1 MGTVEPRKLQNS
13 TFLVLFIAS
22 AYFFWRTLEPIWLP
36 VFLGVLI
43 AVSVNP
49 LHQKLR
55 RKWRNHDGL
64 SAAFLTAVV
73 LLLGAAVLAF
83 LFIVVGG
90 RVVEFAKDASKR
102 YQTHGAAG
110 LVPHGAIPLLARLG
124 IDAATV
130 REHIANTA
138 DAVAGS
144 VGKLVTAV
152 LAGTFTGMFILIFT
166 ALTSYYLL
174 VEGEH
179 ATQWFVDVT
188 PLPDSQVWELVRNFR
203 DVTRAMLLGT
213 GVTAFYQGGAAL
225 LGYLIFGVPDAVVWA
240 ALTGVASLLPGVGT
254 LLVWVPVAGYLL
266 ATGSVAKGIGLL
278 AWGSVVIV
286 LAADYGLRPWLVK
299 AKLRMNDLL
308 VFIAIFGGIEAF
320 GIVGLILGPIFIALF
335 VSMLRIY
342 QREYRPR
349 PAAIQKDD
357 HPTPP
362 LPGPAVR
369 TDTPGPDPLQL
380 ANRS

>member
-1 MGTVEPRKLQNS
+1 MATVEPRKLQNS

-55 RKWRNHDGL
+55 RKWRRHDGL
-64 SAAFLTAVV
+64 SAAFLTAAV
-73 LLLGAAVLAF
+73 LLLATAVLAF
-83 LFIVVGG
+83 LFIVVGS
-90 RVVEFAKDASKR
+90 RVVDFAKEASKR

-110 LVPHGAIPLLARLG
+110 LFPHSAIALLARLG
-124 IDAATV
+124 IAPATL
-130 REHIANTA
+130 REHVAQGA

-144 VGKLVTAV
+144 VGKLVTAL
-152 LAGTFTGMFILIFT
+152 LAGTFSGMFVAIFT

-213 GVTAFYQGGAAL
+213 GVTAFYQGGTAL
-225 LGYLIFGVPDAVVWA
+225 IGYLIFGVPDAIVWA
-240 ALTGVASLLPGVGT
+240 ALTGVASLLPGIGT
-254 LLVWVPVAGYLL
+254 LLVWVPIAGYLI
-266 ATGSVAKGIGLL
+266 ATGSIAKGVGLL
-278 AWGSVVIV
+278 AWGTVVIV

-308 VFIAIFGGIEAF
+308 VFIAIFGASKRSESSGSSS
-320 GIVGLILGPIFIALF
+320 GPSSSLCSSRCCA
-335 VSMLRIY
+335 STS
-342 QREYRPR
+342 
-349 PAAIQKDD
+349 AS
-357 HPTPP
+357 T
-362 LPGPAVR
+362 GPA
-369 TDTPGPDPLQL
+369 PP
-380 ANRS
+380 RSRRFRKR